1 MSVVKLNMFLILK
14 LAFDSF
20 WRDTLQSLLFLY
32 EIYSRYRTEYATM
45 QLDKLI

>member
-14 LAFDSF
+14 LVFSKIHYN
-20 WRDTLQSLLFLY
+20 LY
-32 EIYSRYRTEYATM
+32 YSSMKYSRYRTEYAVM